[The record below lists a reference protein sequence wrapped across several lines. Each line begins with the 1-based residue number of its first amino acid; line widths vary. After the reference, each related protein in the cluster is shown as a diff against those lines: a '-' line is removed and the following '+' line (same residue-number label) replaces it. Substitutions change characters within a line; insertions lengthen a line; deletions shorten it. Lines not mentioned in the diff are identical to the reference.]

1 MSAERQDHKTRWKVR
16 LERRRR
22 TVAILSLGAVL
33 ASGLTAIPPAV
44 AALPADGPGLSQSA
58 VAGIMPAAL
67 PAGSAGVGPID
78 PANGYPYWY
87 ADGGDAEKGLEPVRL
102 ELCLDVQG
110 CPVIGVNYD
119 PSQPLTIP
127 GNFPEES
134 FWWSAETSLTMPDG
148 ADARLIM
155 AQEAAFSGLG
165 DVAQGQQ
172 NGFARLR
179 IRLDDGVPGQRYT
192 FTHPYGVDVL
202 TADDRGR
209 VRYTEDI
216 GCMQQP
222 CSWDEPSKGRIGPF
236 LRWDP
241 AVAPAAP
248 EGFIGDPNV
257 QHKVVGSPHNT
268 DYFEVSGPADG
279 TGTPVSAKT
288 DLFAVQ
294 GKIATLKA
302 GVDKPG
308 GLYNSRQ
315 NVRIQAS
322 LPDKAR
328 IIYTTDGTDPGF
340 NEDGTVN
347 GTVFVPEAGDMFA
360 AATVEMAT
368 PGVTTLK
375 YMAVDLED
383 NAKTTS
389 VYTEEYELD
398 ATRPWL
404 EASPDAAAGPLT
416 GPRTVTFTGT
426 TNDPSVAPDIY
437 YTTDGSAPGLTEDG
451 EPAGSTRKYTEPVL
465 LGLSTTLRAV
475 AVDPATGT
483 AGEVRSFPF
492 KVRNLSEVGPAG
504 DHGFPLWLKDNG
516 WEGQEPVQLDLCLDD
531 PLCPVVDVLP
541 DPAQPASF
549 PDNFPGE
556 AFWFAS
562 DATITVGGED
572 IRLTLGS
579 EAAFGA
585 DAVQDKAQV
594 AFGRIR
600 VRGDAVFEAGATY
613 RFTHP
618 YGVLDLTADADGN
631 ISYTE
636 DLGALNATGDFSA
649 LLEARIGPF
658 LRWTEGAPEGYLGDG
673 STPHAVTGSPYG
685 TNVFKVEKIK
695 AADGG
700 ELADPEVI
708 GETDQF
714 VVQGRMTGATA
725 PEPTPTATTAGGVFT
740 TDQLVTLQATPAE
753 AQIFFTTDGT
763 DPTTASMPYTE
774 PIPISTEGTTTL
786 KFIAVAFGITSAV
799 VTETFTLDKTAPSL
813 SANVEGSEVPAGTSL
828 ALTASEEA
836 SIFFTLDGGEPT
848 RDSTRYTAPVPL
860 SAGQTLRALAVD
872 AAGNASSIGSWTAAA
887 GTGGG
892 TPVDPPTEVPVDPP
906 TETPVDPPTETPVDP
921 PTEVP
926 VTRDT
931 TGRDFDGDSKADV
944 IAADTSG
951 KLWLYPGNG
960 KGGFAPKK
968 QAGAGWNSMN
978 SLVSAGDTNSD
989 GKSDLVA
996 RDAAGKL
1003 WLYPGTG
1010 TGRFAPKTQV
1020 GQGWN
1025 IMTSIVAPG
1034 DLNGDRKPDLVA
1046 RDKAGALWLYTGD
1059 GRGKYA
1065 PKKKIG
1071 SGWNGLTIVGA
1082 GDTTSDGKADLI
1094 ARDQAG
1100 NLWLYAGRGNGFV
1113 MPKQKIGWGWNGM
1126 SLIMGPGDFS
1136 GDRKNDIIARDK
1148 AGNLWLYA
1156 GRGNGFVMP
1165 KQKVGWGWNAMRNIV

>member
-1 MSAERQDHKTRWKVR
+1 MGVKKQDEKTRWKVR
-16 LERRRR
+16 LARRRR

-33 ASGLTAIPPAV
+33 ASGLTALPPAV
-44 AALPADGPGLSQSA
+44 AALPAGGPGLAQSA
-58 VAGIMPAAL
+58 VAGMVPAAL
-67 PAGSAGVGPID
+67 PAGSGGAGPID

-87 ADGGDAEKGLEPVRL
+87 ADGGDAEKGLDPVRL

-119 PSQPLTIP
+119 SSQPLSIP

-222 CSWDEPSKGRIGPF
+222 CSWDEPSRGRLGPF

-257 QHKVVGSPHNT
+257 QHTVVGSPHNT
-268 DYFEVSGPADG
+268 DYFEVAGPADG
-279 TGTPVSAKT
+279 SGVPASART

-302 GVDKPG
+302 GVDKAG

-315 NVRIQAS
+315 TVRIQAS
-322 LPDKAR
+322 LPDKAK

-347 GTVFVPEAGDMFA
+347 GTVFVPEAGDLSA
-360 AATVEMAT
+360 AAAVEMAT

-383 NAKTTS
+383 NGKTTA

-426 TNDPSVAPDIY
+426 TNDPAVAPDIY
-437 YTTDGSAPGLTEDG
+437 YTTDGSTPGLTADG
-451 EPAGSTRKYTEPVL
+451 EPAGSTRKYTDPVL
-465 LGLSTTLRAV
+465 LGLSTTIRAV

-492 KVRNLSEVGPAG
+492 KVRNLAEVGPAG

-541 DPAQPASF
+541 DPTQPASF
-549 PDNFPGE
+549 PGNFPGE

-562 DATITVGGED
+562 DAAVTVGGED

-594 AFGRIR
+594 AFGRVR
-600 VRGDAVFEAGATY
+600 VRGDAVFEPGATY

-631 ISYTE
+631 INYTE
-636 DLGALNATGDFSA
+636 DLGALNATGDFST

-685 TNVFKVEKIK
+685 TNVFKVEKIT

-700 ELADPEVI
+700 KLADPEVL

-725 PEPTPTATTAGGVFT
+725 PEPTPTATTAGGVFA
-740 TDQLVTLQATPAE
+740 TDQLITLQATPAN

-763 DPTTASMPYTE
+763 DPTTASTPYTE
-774 PIPISTEGTTTL
+774 PIPISAEGTTTL
-786 KFIAVAFGITSAV
+786 KFIAVAFGISSAV
-799 VTETFTLDKTAPSL
+799 VTETFTVDKTAPAL
-813 SANVEGSEVPAGTSL
+813 SANVAGSEVPAGTPVTLS
-828 ALTASEEA
+828 ANEDA
-836 SIFFTLDGGEPT
+836 SIFFTLDGSEPT
-848 RDSTRYTAPVPL
+848 KDSTRYSVPVLL

-887 GTGGG
+887 GTGG
-892 TPVDPPTEVPVDPP
+892 
-906 TETPVDPPTETPVDP
+906 ETPVDP

-926 VTRDT
+926 VTKDS
-931 TGRDFDGDSKADV
+931 TGRDFNGDSKADL
-944 IAADTSG
+944 ISTDTSG
-951 KLWLYPGNG
+951 RLWLYPGNG
-960 KGGFAPKK
+960 RGGFAPKK
-968 QAGAGWNSMN
+968 QAGAGWNSMT
-978 SLVSAGDTNSD
+978 SLVSAGDTTSD

-996 RDAAGKL
+996 RDAAGRL
-1003 WLYPGTG
+1003 WLYAGTG
-1010 TGRFAPKTQV
+1010 TGRFAAKTLV

-1025 IMTSIVAPG
+1025 SMTSIVGPG
-1034 DLNGDRKPDLVA
+1034 DFNGDRKPDLVA
-1046 RDKAGALWLYTGD
+1046 RDKAGALWLYAGD

-1071 SGWNGLTIVGA
+1071 SGWNGLAIVGV
-1082 GDTTSDGKADLI
+1082 GDATSDGKADLV

-1113 MPKQKIGWGWNGM
+1113 APKRKIGSGWNSM
-1126 SLIMGPGDFS
+1126 SLVMGPGDFS
-1136 GDRKNDIIARDK
+1136 GDGKNDIIARDK

-1156 GRGNGFVMP
+1156 GKGNGFVAP
-1165 KQKVGWGWNAMRNIV
+1165 KKKVGWGWNAMRSIV